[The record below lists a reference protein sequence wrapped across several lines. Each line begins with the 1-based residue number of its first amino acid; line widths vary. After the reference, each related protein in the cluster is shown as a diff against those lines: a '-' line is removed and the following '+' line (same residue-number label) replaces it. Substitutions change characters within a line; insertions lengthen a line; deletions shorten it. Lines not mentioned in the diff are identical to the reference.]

1 MWNITTLKHLYRS
14 KPTKLLVKLYKPLGK
29 YFLFTG
35 PFKKLKFGLQ
45 SHGPNF
51 IKPVSTKNL
60 LSTEKYCLTDYQITS
75 QSTLSLHCGD
85 WCSTHF
91 VFAIK
96 AKKFLKR
103 CFLLN
108 SFMKLSPVFNKALF
122 QKNWLGPEA
131 RFVLHAKAKRIFVH
145 YTWKNGA
152 YRLWRSPVRTGLSPE
167 PKPNSFLKGKC
178 NKCCQIYLNL
188 EKNSQ
193 ICRVGFWLNLLQ
205 APLYD
210 VSIICHR
217 IYRCCSILNLE

>member
-1 MWNITTLKHLYRS
+1 MLNRLPDYQ
-14 KPTKLLVKLYKPLGK
+14 PK
-29 YFLFTG
+29 YFKFTLWWLVLHS
-35 PFKKLKFGLQ
+35 FCF
-45 SHGPNF
+45 
-51 IKPVSTKNL
+51 
-60 LSTEKYCLTDYQITS
+60 CL
-75 QSTLSLHCGD
+75 
-85 WCSTHF
+85 
-91 VFAIK
+91 

-108 SFMKLSPVFNKALF
+108 SFMKLSPVFNKQSTFSKEL
-122 QKNWLGPEA
+122 
-131 RFVLHAKAKRIFVH
+131 
-145 YTWKNGA
+145 TGA
-152 YRLWRSPVRTGLSPE
+152 WSPVRTSRKSKANFCALHLEERRVSIIASTKFASHSCEVRTELSPE

-210 VSIICHR
+210 VSKFCHR